1 MGDTLYVSDGYGT
14 SWIHMFNK
22 NQSVVPAGS
31 QRRHV
36 LLLGDG
42 LGDVTMADEA
52 ATEPEIILKIGFL
65 NENVEGLL
73 PQYEAAFDMVIVGD
87 GSFSPVTDIVQA
99 VINSD

>member
-1 MGDTLYVSDGYGT
+1 
-14 SWIHMFNK
+14 MFNK

-87 GSFSPVTDIVQA
+87 GSLGPVADIVQA